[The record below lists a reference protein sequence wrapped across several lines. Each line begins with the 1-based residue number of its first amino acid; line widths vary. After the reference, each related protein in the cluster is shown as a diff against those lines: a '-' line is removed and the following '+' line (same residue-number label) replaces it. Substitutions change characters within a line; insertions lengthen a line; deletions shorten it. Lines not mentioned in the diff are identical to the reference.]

1 MAVATQGVA
10 DGVKVRAKL
19 KGNAADDGAVAR
31 VGVGRR
37 IALVIPKK
45 DFSDPTIRES
55 ANSRGITEASN
66 LEFECL
72 AKAPIGKPFA
82 LLRRTHDSSENDRL
96 STGLAPL
103 ALPSFWRR

>member
-1 MAVATQGVA
+1 MEGSVFLQILA
-10 DGVKVRAKL
+10 DL
-19 KGNAADDGAVAR
+19 KSEGLSGKAAD
-31 VGVGRR
+31 
-37 IALVIPKK
+37 LESKM
-45 DFSDPTIRES
+45 RE
-55 ANSRGITEASN
+55 AASN